1 MPEITLDFQTFG
13 DAKNPALLL
22 IMGLATQ
29 RTAWPDSWIQRFVDK
44 GFFVITFDNRD
55 VGLSSRLDYL
65 GAPSF
70 PKIACQRL
78 FGLGAPPPYT
88 LSDMAQDALDLLDR
102 LGVVRAHIFGISMGG
117 MIAQHLCLKAPQ
129 RALSLTLLM
138 SSSGRIAL
146 PLPHRSVLKI
156 FASKPKAGLTD
167 KEAAADYLLRFFAEV
182 GSPAYPIP
190 ESERA
195 PRVWA
200 QVNRSMAGMGAN
212 RHIAAIIADG
222 KRHKALRNLRLPV
235 LVLHGDSDKLLPPT
249 HGRDLANKIPGA
261 RFELLKGVGHDVPD
275 GLADLIAARVADLA
289 QRDR

>member
-1 MPEITLDFQTFG
+1 MSQIKLDFASYG
-13 DAKNPALLL
+13 EAKNPALLM

-29 RTAWPDSWIQRFVDK
+29 RTAWPDSWIQSLVAK
-44 GFFVITFDNRD
+44 GFYVITFDNRD
-55 VGLSSRLDYL
+55 VGLSTRLDHL
-65 GAPSF
+65 GAPSL
-70 PKIACQRL
+70 PKIICKRI
-78 FGLGAPPPYT
+78 FGIGAPPPYT
-88 LSDMAQDALDLLDR
+88 LEDMAQDALDLLDQ
-102 LGVVRAHIFGISMGG
+102 LNVARAHVLGISMGG

-138 SSSGRIAL
+138 SSSGRVGL
-146 PLPHRSVLKI
+146 PLPHLSVMKI
-156 FASKPKAGLTD
+156 FATRSKPGLTA

-182 GSPAYPIP
+182 GSPGYPIP

-200 QVNRSMAGMGAN
+200 QVNRSIAGIGAM
-212 RHIAAIIADG
+212 RQIAAIMADG

-235 LVLHGDSDKLLPPT
+235 LVLHGDSDKLLPPA

-275 GLADLIAARVADLA
+275 GLAGLLADRVANLA
-289 QRDR
+289 GLS